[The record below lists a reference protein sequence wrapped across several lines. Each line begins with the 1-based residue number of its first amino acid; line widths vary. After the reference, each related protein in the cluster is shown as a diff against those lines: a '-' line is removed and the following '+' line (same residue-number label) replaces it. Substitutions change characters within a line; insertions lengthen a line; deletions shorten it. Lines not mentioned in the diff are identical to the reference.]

1 MCGGRRGP
9 LWSRVTVCR
18 WSGLVR
24 PSQHR
29 GPGTAPWAPGPR
41 PAPGSG
47 TFRQPRRLIQEQREG
62 GELCWA
68 GPGEGGCPP
77 PPTFTLRG
85 GRGSCWPSPRRP
97 LDAAK
102 PHASPAR
109 LARRT
114 ACLNSQGCHRVIK
127 SETPPPHDV
136 QRSHLHNT
144 TKNKPLELRGGASP
158 PSRRRGPWGSGGP
171 GGRGPWGAARAGTRH
186 LCRGV
191 AWPRAQAGAGPA
203 GHVDGQLAP
212 AGAARRAPSLRCL
225 SVRPGWGRS
234 CSTPPGQPDR
244 RPTRPGPSARPAS
257 TMRSGHR
264 YSAHTRARGRGSCRD
279 RTPGGLGDTAY
290 WGQTSPPKS

>member
-1 MCGGRRGP
+1 M
-9 LWSRVTVCR
+9 CR

-77 PPTFTLRG
+77 PPTCTLRG

-158 PSRRRGPWGSGGP
+158 PSRRRGPGGSGGP
-171 GGRGPWGAARAGTRH
+171 GGRLAPGPGISAAASPGHALRRAQGRPGTWMASWLPPVPPAAPPACGVCLSGLGGGAAAPPHQGSLTAVPQGQGPQPGLPAPCAPDTGTRPTPGPEAAAAAGTE
-186 LCRGV
+186 
-191 AWPRAQAGAGPA
+191 
-203 GHVDGQLAP
+203 
-212 AGAARRAPSLRCL
+212 
-225 SVRPGWGRS
+225 
-234 CSTPPGQPDR
+234 PPG
-244 RPTRPGPSARPAS
+244 G
-257 TMRSGHR
+257 
-264 YSAHTRARGRGSCRD
+264 
-279 RTPGGLGDTAY
+279 
-290 WGQTSPPKS
+290 